1 MAQSRLERIG
11 TIFTRVQ
18 SLLKSGAVK
27 WEDKPIWYDVYEAFP
42 PKNEPRYDR
51 VAPNIEIS
59 DIFYKEDII
68 RAKFQKEFGNNLRFN
83 IARNDTQSHTQR
95 FISIYQDL
103 EKTGVSGNE
112 LWEKALEDFNK
123 ENTSFQLKSQL
134 KDEKT
139 SAKETTIKELPPT
152 ENVKS
157 NVDLSKIFE

>member
-51 VAPNIEIS
+51 
-59 DIFYKEDII
+59 
-68 RAKFQKEFGNNLRFN
+68 
-83 IARNDTQSHTQR
+83 
-95 FISIYQDL
+95 
-103 EKTGVSGNE
+103 TGVSGNE

-123 ENTSFQLKSQL
+123 ENTKNVQKLS
-134 KDEKT
+134 E
-139 SAKETTIKELPPT
+139 AKESSGNEMMKMMQFIFPIVTQIQMDVIKKYGFSEGREGTIQFAQFIRTLEREDPEIARLHNQVRSYFLPSVASSPSA
-152 ENVKS
+152 EAS
-157 NVDLSKIFE
+157 L